1 MLRTSLP
8 EEVTRAMRKGDVI
21 GGDDFNESDICRW
34 YVEEKEAFHETNAAS
49 AQADPWYR
57 YMRYVNNR
65 FGLQSRR
72 FFEDDDF
79 FGASTRPRGRRGNSG
94 VRCRPSLLPHYL
106 HRGLGQIL
114 RHPSREVC
122 KVYCSSGGPSR
133 QHPLPEWIDRSH
145 GGLFCAP
152 PHPECQSDTRGSC
165 QSLAPEGVGACQG
178 ALLVSGGLAIPP
190 IGDAE

>member
-8 EEVTRAMRKGDVI
+8 EEVTRAIRKGDI
-21 GGDDFNESDICRW
+21 LAGADFEERLLRQW
-34 YVEEKEAFHETNAAS
+34 YAQEKEAFYETNAVS
-49 AQADPWYR
+49 AKEDPWYR

-79 FGASTRPRGRRGNSG
+79 LGASTRPRGRRGNSG

-122 KVYCSSGGPSR
+122 EPYPV
-133 QHPLPEWIDRSH
+133 L
-145 GGLFCAP
+145 
-152 PHPECQSDTRGSC
+152 
-165 QSLAPEGVGACQG
+165 
-178 ALLVSGGLAIPP
+178 
-190 IGDAE
+190 